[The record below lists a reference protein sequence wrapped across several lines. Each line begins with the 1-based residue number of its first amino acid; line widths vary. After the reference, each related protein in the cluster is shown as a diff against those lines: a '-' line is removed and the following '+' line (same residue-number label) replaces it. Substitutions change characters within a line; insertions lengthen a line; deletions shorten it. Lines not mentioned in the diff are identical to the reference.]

1 MSYMKNLMINKMNE
15 ERQARLHALSLL
27 EEADIETLHQMF
39 LFLHEE
45 KIIKYHIF
53 GILSINTNESIKD
66 FVEFFSEPKRSLS
79 DEKRKIQ

>member
-1 MSYMKNLMINKMNE
+1 MSYMKNLMIDKMNE

-53 GILSINTNESIKD
+53 GILSM
-66 FVEFFSEPKRSLS
+66 
-79 DEKRKIQ
+79 